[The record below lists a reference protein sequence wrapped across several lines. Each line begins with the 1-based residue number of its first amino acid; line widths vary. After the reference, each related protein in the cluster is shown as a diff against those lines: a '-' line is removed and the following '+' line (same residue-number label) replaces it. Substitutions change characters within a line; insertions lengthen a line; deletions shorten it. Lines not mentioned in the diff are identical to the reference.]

1 MEVVKRKSVIW
12 FLDDSSYSTTQ
23 HYTSCIANVD
33 QRVSQVDEMEASS
46 SIVAVVVA
54 VEPVRS
60 IAAVSVRVTA
70 IVGAVVMGPA
80 SVVRSVVVLFR
91 SLVGGF
97 NRGSGLLGRA
107 AVAVDADVRAGRVV
121 AVAVTGGSPA
131 VVMSR
136 IVTVAMTPSGIA
148 PVAVVTGGRLLVGDG
163 GHGLLFRLV
172 FGGHQGQ
179 HGQDN
184 LKRNGGMSQYSI
196 PEMVVEPFGLTAAL
210 RANFILEWNAL
221 VGAKSATVSLASNF
235 ALYKGPEKR
244 QHPSVALNSFFS
256 DIDTDVVGY

>member
-1 MEVVKRKSVIW
+1 M
-12 FLDDSSYSTTQ
+12 
-23 HYTSCIANVD
+23 
-33 QRVSQVDEMEASS
+33 VS
-46 SIVAVVVA
+46 
-54 VEPVRS
+54 VRS
-60 IAAVSVRVTA
+60 IAAVVVGI
-70 IVGAVVMGPA
+70 IVVGPA
-80 SVVRSVVVLFR
+80 SVIGSVVTSVIRPVVVLFR
-91 SLVGGF
+91 GLVNGFDGSRGG
-97 NRGSGLLGRA
+97 RLLGSLHGTTISAVVTLSVVAFAFVLGDFLVFDRT

-121 AVAVTGGSPA
+121 AVAVTGGCPA

-210 RANFILEWNAL
+210 RANFILEWNVL
-221 VGAKSATVSLASNF
+221 VEAKAATDTWSLFHSLF
-235 ALYKGPEKR
+235 IKDPKR
-244 QHPSVALNSFFS
+244 GNTLLIVKPWTLFS
-256 DIDTDVVGY
+256 GILQGHD